1 MSFAKRIRETLPPPF
16 RPLVPERKEKDLPD
30 FKYADDQTPYAKE
43 GQEVL
48 HLLKNKGTEDE
59 IQKVL
64 DTVHEQAAALGV
76 ADVLIPSTD
85 IYMSAILSVGS
96 KSLSHVLS
104 TIDRCKER
112 LAAVGPQS
120 EAARRQVIS
129 AVMDF
134 WVDHPGNAVN
144 IVDKLLNYGII
155 VPMTV
160 IEWALQDHIDRGRAL
175 ASGPVYELVASTM
188 AKVTAR
194 LREIVTQRNS
204 PSVPYESRQ
213 QIDEMLPRER
223 QSARDM
229 YTAIDEAVGAVAAG
243 IQDDMIER
251 YDDGAN
257 ERDLI
262 TLWGKRW
269 AIVWRRKSAVEEA
282 VVGEQ
287 AIGPLEEPP
296 APVEPEAPAQELG
309 MDVADE
315 IV

>member
-1 MSFAKRIRETLPPPF
+1 M
-16 RPLVPERKEKDLPD
+16 PERKEKDLPD

-48 HLLKNKGTEDE
+48 QLLKNKGTEE
-59 IQKVL
+59 EVQKVI
-64 DTVHEQAAALGV
+64 DSVHEQASGLGV

-104 TIDRCKER
+104 TIDRCKDR
-112 LAAVGPQS
+112 LLAVGPQS

-155 VPMTV
+155 SPMNV
-160 IEWALQDHIDRGRAL
+160 IEWALQDHIDHGRSL
-175 ASGPVYELVASTM
+175 ASGPVHELVASTM
-188 AKVTAR
+188 AKVTSR
-194 LREIVTQRNS
+194 LRDIVTQRNS
-204 PSVPYESRQ
+204 VSVPFDQRQ

-229 YTAIDEAVGAVAAG
+229 YTAIDEAVGTVAAG
-243 IQDDMIER
+243 IQDEMIER
-251 YDDGAN
+251 YDDGSN
-257 ERDLI
+257 ERALI

-269 AIVWRRKSAVEEA
+269 AVAWRRKSAVEEA
-282 VVGEQ
+282 VVGEA

-296 APVEPEAPAQELG
+296 APVEDAAPAQELG

-315 IV
+315 IA

>member
-1 MSFAKRIRETLPPPF
+1 M
-16 RPLVPERKEKDLPD
+16 PERKEKDLPD

-296 APVEPEAPAQELG
+296 APDEPEAPAQELG